1 MVGVKSQLLDIN
13 KTYKIFYSWI
23 FMCKILCY
31 LDIWYIL
38 KLLLKKNQ
46 KNSEFLKKN
55 VFFLELLCTSLL
67 INGLAEQHIYIF
79 IRRNSEFIV
88 CSKNSI
94 LVCLKVVTCNID
106 GFFVDQRSSLFT
118 FFMSCSRE
126 IYHCT
131 NFIFVLKCIL
141 FIFNKR

>member
-79 IRRNSEFIV
+79 IRRSSEFIV

-94 LVCLKVVTCNID
+94 LVCLKVVTCKLD
-106 GFFVDQRSSLFT
+106 GFLWIKDQHCLLF
-118 FFMSCSRE
+118 SCLVHVKFT
-126 IYHCT
+126 I
-131 NFIFVLKCIL
+131 VLISYL
-141 FIFNKR
+141 F

>member
-38 KLLLKKNQ
+38 KLLLKKTQ

-79 IRRNSEFIV
+79 IRRSSEFIV

-94 LVCLKVVTCNID
+94 LVCLKVVTCKLD
-106 GFFVDQRSSLFT
+106 GYFCGSKISIVYFFHVLFT
-118 FFMSCSRE
+118 WNLPL
-126 IYHCT
+126 Y
-131 NFIFVLKCIL
+131 
-141 FIFNKR
+141 

>member
-1 MVGVKSQLLDIN
+1 MVGVKSQLRDIN

-38 KLLLKKNQ
+38 KLLLQKTQ

-79 IRRNSEFIV
+79 IKRSSEFIV

-94 LVCLKVVTCNID
+94 LVCLKVVTCKLD
-106 GFFVDQRSSLFT
+106 GFFCGSKISIVYFFHVLFT
-118 FFMSCSRE
+118 WNLPL
-126 IYHCT
+126 Y
-131 NFIFVLKCIL
+131 
-141 FIFNKR
+141 

>member
-1 MVGVKSQLLDIN
+1 MIWAEHFQVLFFLFLMVGVKSQLRDIN

-38 KLLLKKNQ
+38 KLLLQKTQ

-79 IRRNSEFIV
+79 IKRSSEFIV

-94 LVCLKVVTCNID
+94 LVCLKVVTCKLD
-106 GFFVDQRSSLFT
+106 GFFCGSKISIVYFFHVLFT
-118 FFMSCSRE
+118 WNLPL
-126 IYHCT
+126 Y
-131 NFIFVLKCIL
+131 
-141 FIFNKR
+141 

>member
-38 KLLLKKNQ
+38 KLLLKKTQ

-55 VFFLELLCTSLL
+55 VFFLELLWTSLL

-79 IRRNSEFIV
+79 IRRSSEFIV

-94 LVCLKVVTCNID
+94 LVCLKVVTCKLD
-106 GFFVDQRSSLFT
+106 GFFCGSKISIVYFFHVLFT
-118 FFMSCSRE
+118 WNLPL
-126 IYHCT
+126 Y
-131 NFIFVLKCIL
+131 
-141 FIFNKR
+141 